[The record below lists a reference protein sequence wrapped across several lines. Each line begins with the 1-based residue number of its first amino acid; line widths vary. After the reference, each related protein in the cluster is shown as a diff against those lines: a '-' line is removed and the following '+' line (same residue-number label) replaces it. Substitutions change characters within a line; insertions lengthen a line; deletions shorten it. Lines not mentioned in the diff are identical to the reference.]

1 MRGNLPTP
9 EPMPP
14 SPAAIDDAIIVAQ
27 LKRDSANLACG
38 KDFELWALLPRN
50 LSGSKGRARKI
61 KLCYTLPLV
70 LNAITQKSIKGL
82 ATLFLNSH

>member
-14 SPAAIDDAIIVAQ
+14 SPAAIDDAILVAQ

-38 KDFELWALLPRN
+38 KDFELWALLPRKEELEK
-50 LSGSKGRARKI
+50 LSYVTLYR
-61 KLCYTLPLV
+61 LC
-70 LNAITQKSIKGL
+70 
-82 ATLFLNSH
+82 